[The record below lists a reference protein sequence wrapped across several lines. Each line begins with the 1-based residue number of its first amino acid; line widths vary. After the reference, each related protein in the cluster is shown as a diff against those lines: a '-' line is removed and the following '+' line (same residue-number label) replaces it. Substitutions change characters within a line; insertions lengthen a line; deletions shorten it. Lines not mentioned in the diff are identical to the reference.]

1 VDLVPYKTCTF
12 DCVYC
17 ELGPTTCHT
26 RMRRSYKPVD
36 SLCVELRE
44 RLQQIEGEIDIITL
58 AGSGEPTLNADLGAI
73 IERIRGMTGRP
84 LGILTNSSLLSDQ
97 AVRDALKPLDLV
109 VPSLDAVSDRIFQ
122 RINRPVEGIG
132 TEEILHGLIR
142 LREEFTGEIWL
153 EVLVCQDINDGESE
167 LARIKEAADSIHP
180 DRIHINTVFRP
191 PSVEGIRAV
200 PQERLEEIAAFMGQ
214 KARAVGSACVR
225 KGASAGS
232 RSVRTRLTML
242 LQRRPCTMD
251 DISIALCIARMEAL
265 KLVDQMVAEGAIERI
280 EHQGTA
286 YYRAPV
292 PDKT

>member
-1 VDLVPYKTCTF
+1 VDAL
-12 DCVYC
+12 C
-17 ELGPTTCHT
+17 E
-26 RMRRSYKPVD
+26 
-36 SLCVELRE
+36 ELRE
-44 RLQQIEGEIDIITL
+44 RLQQLEGEVDIITL

-73 IERIRGMTGRP
+73 VDRIRGMTSLP
-84 LGILTNSSLLSDQ
+84 MGILTNSSLLSDR

-109 VPSLDAVSDRIFQ
+109 IPSLDAMSDRIFQ
-122 RINRPVEGIG
+122 RINHPVEGIG
-132 TEEILHGLIR
+132 IEEILHGLIR

-167 LARIKEAADSIHP
+167 LALIKEAAGLIHP
-180 DRIHINTVFRP
+180 NRIDINTVFRP
-191 PSVEGIRAV
+191 PSVEGTRAV
-200 PQERLEEIAAFMGQ
+200 PPERLEEIAAFMGQ
-214 KARAVGSACVR
+214 NARAVGTSCIR

-251 DISIALCIARMEAL
+251 DITSALCIARMEAL
-265 KLVDQMVAEGAIERI
+265 KLVELMVAEGAIERV
-280 EHQGTA
+280 EHQGSA